1 MLHTFWIYSELANTK
16 PGITSLSTKTK
27 QKHCLVGPRR
37 VIRQV
42 GNVRSHSSIPG
53 RFMLTALCHLHCYGK
68 VRLFYAA
75 FLSLLSLL
83 VMFNLSLGLVLLP
96 LVKYFRVKPKRGIF
110 SNPQLRRLLSP
121 TSSSE
126 MLTSRLHRPR
136 PQPRRTQH
144 CASASLTGTELS
156 HPARELRLLCCLGWW
171 TGRSHA
177 VLGRETCPKDLQT
190 NVTLTGELT
199 PSKKQEKKICS

>member
-1 MLHTFWIYSELANTK
+1 MNSPSQPPVPRTLSPTCCYPRAGGMLHTFWIYSELANTK

-96 LVKYFRVKPKRGIF
+96 LVKYFWVKPKRGIF
-110 SNPQLRRLLSP
+110 SNPQLRGVCFPPRL
-121 TSSSE
+121 
-126 MLTSRLHRPR
+126 
-136 PQPRRTQH
+136 PQ
-144 CASASLTGTELS
+144 
-156 HPARELRLLCCLGWW
+156 
-171 TGRSHA
+171 
-177 VLGRETCPKDLQT
+177 KY
-190 NVTLTGELT
+190 
-199 PSKKQEKKICS
+199 